1 MYTKEDLKE
10 YLKAMGLTGKE
21 TILVHSS
28 MKSIGEVEGLCERI
42 TTLSPIEIAS
52 DIS

>member
-21 TILVHSS
+21 TIL
-28 MKSIGEVEGLCERI
+28 GTFG
-42 TTLSPIEIAS
+42 
-52 DIS
+52 ISKNGVRW